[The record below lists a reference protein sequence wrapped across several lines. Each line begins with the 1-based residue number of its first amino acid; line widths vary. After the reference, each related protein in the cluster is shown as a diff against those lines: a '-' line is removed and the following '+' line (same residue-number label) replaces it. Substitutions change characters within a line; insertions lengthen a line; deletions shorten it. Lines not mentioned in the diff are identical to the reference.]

1 MNQKIKISQFTLMNL
16 LFSAFLIG
24 TFISPLIY
32 SGIKKHI
39 NLKTFTTDAN
49 PLTDAEQMSALEL
62 EKAFINVYKKSQPSV
77 VYIKTNILVRPHAW
91 FDYYQQVEGA
101 GSGVIIDKE
110 GYIVTNSHVVKGS
123 TNIEVFFS
131 DNTRATAKLIGRD
144 ENSDIALIKVPPSD
158 KLQPAILGDSNKVQ
172 TGQLVFALG
181 SPYGLAS
188 TFTFGIVSAVTRYID
203 NTKYSRIQTDASIN
217 PGNSGGPLLNIY
229 GEVIGINQSI
239 ISPDGRG
246 GSVGIGFAIPIN
258 EIKETIELLKK
269 EKRIIGKAALGVSVS
284 ETNESLREYLGI
296 KKDLEGVI
304 VRFVVPNSAADK
316 AGIEENDF
324 IHKFDNQIIKSPED
338 LIKAVQKAGVGK
350 EVELEIIRKGKQMK
364 IKAIIGEDTSES

>member
-1 MNQKIKISQFTLMNL
+1 MKKIHISKFTLMNL
-16 LFSAFLIG
+16 IFTAFLLG
-24 TFISPLIY
+24 TFFSPFVF
-32 SGIKKHI
+32 SGIKKHFVMKSI
-39 NLKTFTTDAN
+39 QTDADPIPESEQLSAVEIQKTF
-49 PLTDAEQMSALEL
+49 M
-62 EKAFINVYKKSQPSV
+62 NVYNKAKSSV
-77 VYIKTNILVRPHAW
+77 VYIKTNILVKPHAW

-110 GYIVTNSHVVKGS
+110 GYIVTNSHVVKGAN
-123 TNIEVFFS
+123 TIEVFFS
-131 DNTRATAKLIGRD
+131 DNTRALAKIIGRD
-144 ENSDIALIKVPPSD
+144 DNSDIALIKVPASP
-158 KLQPAILGDSNKVQ
+158 KLQPAVLGDSDKVQ
-172 TGQLVFALG
+172 TGQIVFALG

-284 ETNESLREYLGI
+284 ESNLELKEYLGI
-296 KKDLEGVI
+296 PRDIEGVI
-304 VRFVVPNSAADK
+304 VRFVVPNSAAEK
-316 AGIEENDF
+316 AGILENDF
-324 IHKFDNQIIKSPED
+324 IYQLNNEKIKTPED
-338 LIKAVQKAGVGK
+338 LVKTIQKAGVGA
-350 EVELEIIRKGKQMK
+350 EVEIHIFRKGKK
-364 IKAIIGEDTSES
+364 IKLKAIIGEDLS

>member
-1 MNQKIKISQFTLMNL
+1 MNRIQISKFTLINL
-16 LFSAFLIG
+16 LFFTFLMG
-24 TFISPLIY
+24 TFLSPLIY
-32 SGIKKHI
+32 SGIKRHI
-39 NLKTFTTDAN
+39 VMKSIQTDADPIPESEQIYAIEMQKTF
-49 PLTDAEQMSALEL
+49 M
-62 EKAFINVYKKSQPSV
+62 NVYKKAQSSV
-77 VYIKTNILVRPHAW
+77 VYIKTNILVKSHAW

-110 GYIVTNSHVVKGS
+110 GYIVTNSHVVKGAN
-123 TNIEVFFS
+123 TIEVYFS
-131 DNTRATAKLIGRD
+131 DNTRSIAKLIGRD
-144 ENSDIALIKVPPSD
+144 DNSDIALIKVPSSE

-172 TGQLVFALG
+172 TGQIVFALG

-203 NTKYSRIQTDASIN
+203 NSKYSRIQTDASIN
-217 PGNSGGPLLNIY
+217 PGNSGGPLLNVY

-239 ISPDGRG
+239 ISPDGKG

-284 ETNESLREYLGI
+284 ESNEELKEYLGI
-296 KKDLEGVI
+296 PKNLKGVI

-316 AGIEENDF
+316 AGILENDF
-324 IHKFDNQIIKSPED
+324 IYQINDKKIETPED
-338 LIKAVQKAGVGK
+338 LVKEIQKSGVGA
-350 EVELEIIRKGKQMK
+350 EVEIYLFRKGKNIK
-364 IKAIIGEDTSES
+364 IKAIIGEDLS

>member
-1 MNQKIKISQFTLMNL
+1 MDTRIKLSRFALMNL

-32 SGIKKHI
+32 SGLKKHI
-39 NLKTFTTDAN
+39 TIRSIQTDAD
-49 PLTDAEQMSALEL
+49 PLSESEQISAIEIQ
-62 EKAFINVYKKSQPSV
+62 KAFMNVYKKAQPSV

-91 FDYYQQVEGA
+91 FDYYQKVEGA

-110 GYIVTNSHVVKGS
+110 GYIVTNSHVVKGA

-131 DNTRATAKLIGRD
+131 DNTRAVAKLIGRD
-144 ENSDIALIKVPPSD
+144 ENSDIALIKVPPSE
-158 KLQPAILGDSNKVQ
+158 KLKPAVLGDSNKVQ

-269 EKRIIGKAALGVSVS
+269 EKRIIGKAALGVSV
-284 ETNESLREYLGI
+284 TESNDSLKEYLGVP
-296 KKDLEGVI
+296 KNLKGVI
-304 VRFVVPNSAADK
+304 VRFVVPNSAAEK
-316 AGIEENDF
+316 AGIQENDF
-324 IHKFDNQIIKSPED
+324 IYKLNDQNIETPED
-338 LIKAVQKAGVGK
+338 LVKAVQKAGVGT
-350 EVELEIIRKGKQMK
+350 EVEIYLIRRGNK
-364 IKAIIGEDTSES
+364 IKVKAIIGEDTSE

>member
-1 MNQKIKISQFTLMNL
+1 MQGKIQISRFALMNL
-16 LFSAFLIG
+16 IFSTFLIG
-24 TFISPLIY
+24 VFISPIVY
-32 SGIKKHI
+32 SGIRKSI
-39 NLKTFTTDAN
+39 ITSSLGNQAEPIPESEQISAVEIQKTF
-49 PLTDAEQMSALEL
+49 M
-62 EKAFINVYKKSQPSV
+62 NVYKKAQPSV

-110 GYIVTNSHVVKGS
+110 GYIVTNSHVVKGA
-123 TNIEVFFS
+123 TTIEVFFS
-131 DNTRATAKLIGRD
+131 DNTRSLAKLVGRD
-144 ENSDIALIKVPPSD
+144 ENSDIALIKVPASTN
-158 KLQPAILGDSNKVQ
+158 LQPAVLGNSDKIQ
-172 TGQLVFALG
+172 TGQIVFALG

-188 TFTFGIVSAVTRYID
+188 TFTQGIVSAVTRYID

-258 EIKETIELLKK
+258 EIKETIEMLKK

-284 ETNESLREYLGI
+284 ETNENLREYLGI

-304 VRFVVPNSAADK
+304 VRFVVPGSAADK
-316 AGIEENDF
+316 AGIQENDF
-324 IHKFDNQIIKSPED
+324 IYKFNNESVKTPED
-338 LIKAVQKAGVGK
+338 LSKSVQKAGVGT
-350 EVELEIIRKGKQMK
+350 EVEIRIIRKRKEINLK
-364 IKAIIGEDTSES
+364 VIIGEDNS

>member
-1 MNQKIKISQFTLMNL
+1 MDTKIKLSRFALMNL

-32 SGIKKHI
+32 SGLKKHI
-39 NLKTFTTDAN
+39 TIKTIQTDAD
-49 PLTDAEQMSALEL
+49 PLSESEQISAIEIQ
-62 EKAFINVYKKSQPSV
+62 KAFMNVYKKAQPSV

-110 GYIVTNSHVVKGS
+110 GYIVTNSHVVKGA

-131 DNTRATAKLIGRD
+131 DNTRAVAKLIGRD
-144 ENSDIALIKVPPSD
+144 ENSDIALIKVPPSE
-158 KLQPAILGDSNKVQ
+158 KLKPAVLGDSNKVQ

-269 EKRIIGKAALGVSVS
+269 EKRIIGKAALGVSV
-284 ETNESLREYLGI
+284 TESNDSLKEYLGVP
-296 KKDLEGVI
+296 KNLKGVI
-304 VRFVVPNSAADK
+304 VRFVVPNSAAEK
-316 AGIEENDF
+316 AGIQENDF
-324 IHKFDNQIIKSPED
+324 IYKLNDQNIETPED
-338 LIKAVQKAGVGK
+338 LVKAVQKAGVGT
-350 EVELEIIRKGKQMK
+350 EVEIYLIRRGNK
-364 IKAIIGEDTSES
+364 IKVKAIIGEDTSE

>member
-1 MNQKIKISQFTLMNL
+1 MDTKIKLSRFALMNL

-32 SGIKKHI
+32 SGLKKHI
-39 NLKTFTTDAN
+39 TIKSIQTDAD
-49 PLTDAEQMSALEL
+49 PLSESEQISAIEIQ
-62 EKAFINVYKKSQPSV
+62 KAFMNVYKKAQPSV

-110 GYIVTNSHVVKGS
+110 GYIVTNSHVVKGA

-131 DNTRATAKLIGRD
+131 DNTRAVAKLIGRD
-144 ENSDIALIKVPPSD
+144 ENSDIALIKVPPSE
-158 KLQPAILGDSNKVQ
+158 KLKPAVLGDSNKVQ

-269 EKRIIGKAALGVSVS
+269 EKRIIGKAALGVSV
-284 ETNESLREYLGI
+284 TESNDSLKEYLGVP
-296 KKDLEGVI
+296 KNLKGVI
-304 VRFVVPNSAADK
+304 VRFVVPNSAAEK
-316 AGIEENDF
+316 AGIQENDF
-324 IHKFDNQIIKSPED
+324 IYKLNDQNIETPED
-338 LIKAVQKAGVGK
+338 LVKAVQKAGVGT
-350 EVELEIIRKGKQMK
+350 EVEIYLIRRGNK
-364 IKAIIGEDTSES
+364 IKVKAIIGEDTSE